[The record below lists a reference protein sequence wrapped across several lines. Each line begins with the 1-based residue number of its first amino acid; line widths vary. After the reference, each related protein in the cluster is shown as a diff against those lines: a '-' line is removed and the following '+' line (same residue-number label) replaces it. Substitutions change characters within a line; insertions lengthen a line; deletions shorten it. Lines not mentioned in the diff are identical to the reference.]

1 MEPRH
6 VNSEPNGS
14 QSDGESAAGREG
26 FVGRARLGLVH
37 GTERARDAGERH
49 VSVAVPFRAFDRNR
63 GVAAS
68 VLAGGVAYR
77 LFLWL
82 LPFGLVVGGAL
93 GLGNADST
101 EEAVANG
108 GLPAAIVD
116 AIGDIARAADS
127 NSWWL
132 LLTGVPLLLYE
143 GYAGAKSMELIHAL
157 IWREPPRPTRPLVGS
172 LVFSSGLCVFV
183 AAISLTWWFRD
194 QTTLDQL
201 LVAVLTFVP
210 LTALWLVVS
219 LHLPHGR
226 ASWTSLLP
234 GSLLVAIAFL
244 AGNALIVYWLGPKLE
259 KSTSLYGVL
268 GIVATVLFFMYCAGR
283 IVVTAPILNS
293 ALHDERSRHHPE
305 AADGSS
311 ETAARSERESVIPLA
326 PGPARTIRS

>member
-1 MEPRH
+1 M
-6 VNSEPNGS
+6 
-14 QSDGESAAGREG
+14 
-26 FVGRARLGLVH
+26 
-37 GTERARDAGERH
+37 GERH

-82 LPFGLVVGGAL
+82 LPFALVVGGAL
-93 GLGNADST
+93 GLGNAEST
-101 EEAVANG
+101 QEAVATG
-108 GLPAAIVD
+108 GLPAAFVD

-132 LLTGVPLLLYE
+132 LVTGVPLLLYE
-143 GYAGAKSMELIHAL
+143 GYAGAKSMQLIHAL

-172 LVFSSGLCVFV
+172 LAFSAGLCVFV

-194 QTTLDQL
+194 HTTLDQV
-201 LVAVLTFVP
+201 LVAALTFVP
-210 LTALWLVVS
+210 LAGLWLLVS
-219 LHLPHGR
+219 LHLPHRR

-234 GSLLVAIAFL
+234 GSLLVAVAFL

-293 ALHDERSRHHPE
+293 ALHDERCRHHPDAS
-305 AADGSS
+305 AAAPTVRANDD
-311 ETAARSERESVIPLA
+311 RSERQGFIPLT
-326 PGPARTIRS
+326 PDPARRVRS